1 MDNERAFKLPPTS
14 INQPTIHSFCCL
26 HIHLNLWSQLV
37 APKPAGIVTLT
48 ALTSVMIRYS
58 TARPMA
64 PHPIDIPLMS
74 SRGAELERHWAS
86 VSCLCEGNMGNSLGW
101 KTVGSGKKGN
111 ISCFC
116 ISQAM
121 QNNPYAKQTVM
132 MNTTHDQG
140 VETMLLGTVV
150 PSTSSH
156 TLNWTSTVTHIHMY
170 IYIYIHY
177 IWIVIS
183 TK

>member
-1 MDNERAFKLPPTS
+1 M
-14 INQPTIHSFCCL
+14 
-26 HIHLNLWSQLV
+26 

-64 PHPIDIPLMS
+64 PRPSHWHPIDVESRSWVRAALSICVLPVWGEQPRVKNSWVREKGEHILLLYLS
-74 SRGAELERHWAS
+74 S
-86 VSCLCEGNMGNSLGW
+86 
-101 KTVGSGKKGN
+101 
-111 ISCFC
+111 
-116 ISQAM
+116 
-121 QNNPYAKQTVM
+121 YAKQPLCKTNSDNEH
-132 MNTTHDQG
+132 NTWPGCGNHVAGDC
-140 VETMLLGTVV
+140 VAINK
-150 PSTSSH
+150 PAA